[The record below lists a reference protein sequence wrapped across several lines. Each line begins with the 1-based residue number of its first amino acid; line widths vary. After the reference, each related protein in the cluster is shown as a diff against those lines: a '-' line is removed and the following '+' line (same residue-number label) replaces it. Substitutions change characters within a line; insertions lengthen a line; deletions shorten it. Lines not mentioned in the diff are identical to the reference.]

1 MPFFKK
7 GPNFRNQTS
16 NKRQEGVIM
25 NSQIEQNQ
33 VNQEQMFKLLAIN
46 NNNNDLEIVIN
57 HTNSNH
63 KNEDPNSKI

>member
-1 MPFFKK
+1 
-7 GPNFRNQTS
+7 
-16 NKRQEGVIM
+16 M

-63 KNEDPNSKI
+63 KNEDPNSKIWILFVK